1 MTTVEA
7 LKALY
12 VVLGGSADD
21 VENLTL
27 IPDMIKAY
35 ENLPSLTAVEID
47 SNERT
52 VINNSAGVVVQ
63 SSDQVTING
72 NGVTVGSANGGS
84 VNVNSADDIGLTAV
98 GDIYIKIGSNDT
110 MTLED
115 YIKQVA
121 GIS

>member
-1 MTTVEA
+1 MTTVDA

-12 VVLGGSADD
+12 VVLGGSAEA
-21 VENLTL
+21 VENITL
-27 IPDMIKAY
+27 IPDMINAY
-35 ENLPSLTAVEID
+35 ENLPSLTAVGID

-63 SSDQVTING
+63 SSDQVTVNG
-72 NGVTVGSANGGS
+72 NGVTVGSTDGGS
-84 VNVNSADDIGLTAV
+84 VNVNSVDDIDLTAV
-98 GDIYIKIGSNDT
+98 GDIYIKIGSGDT